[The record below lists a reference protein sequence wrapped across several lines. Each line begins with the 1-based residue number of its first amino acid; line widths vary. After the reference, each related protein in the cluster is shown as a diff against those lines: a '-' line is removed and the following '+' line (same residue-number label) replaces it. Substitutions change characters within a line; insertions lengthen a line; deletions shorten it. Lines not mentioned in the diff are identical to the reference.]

1 MHVWPLAPSYKN
13 EVLRYWLGYDALPW
27 HETDLEHAIP
37 HRAAHDAAVTALV
50 LREAIKALPK
60 YGCCGNH
67 GVCHGTEDA
76 NAARAHARRTAGLE
90 VEP

>member
-1 MHVWPLAPSYKN
+1 MACEHHWTVTSECPKCLRQQLEDSK
-13 EVLRYWLGYDALPW
+13 EMLSVLEG
-27 HETDLEHAIP
+27 
-37 HRAAHDAAVTALV
+37 AVTL